1 MSDVDTTPNLSN
13 PQVPV
18 APPEGGEAPA
28 TTQATTTTADTAV
41 PGEAPAQPPGE
52 PKRDRKV
59 EKRISRLTQ
68 QREAAIREAGYWRGV
83 AEAKASPPDQPADG
97 QQPPQQQTRAA
108 PKVDPAEVEH
118 SKTVLD
124 RIREAGEDIEDFDDV
139 METLTSDD
147 FTVSRTMRDF
157 LGESDKPAEVAKW
170 LADNPKEA
178 ARIARLDSAV
188 AFRALEKVESR
199 VAAKPAPRTTNTP
212 PPPPTVNGRGT
223 PPQFDPEKSED
234 MDDYKKYFDARRAA
248 RSR

>member
-1 MSDVDTTPNLSN
+1 MSDVDNQPVVENN
-13 PQVPV
+13 PAPV
-18 APPEGGEAPA
+18 APPQGGEAPA
-28 TTQATTTTADTAV
+28 STQATTTTADTAV
-41 PGEAPAQPPGE
+41 PGEPTE

-68 QREAAIREAGYWRGV
+68 QREAAVREAGYWRGV
-83 AEAKASPPDQPADG
+83 AEAKSSQSEPPADG
-97 QQPPQQQTRAA
+97 SQPQQQTRQAPAA
-108 PKVDPAEVEH
+108 DPGEVEH

-139 METLTSDD
+139 MDTLTSDD
-147 FTVSRTMRDF
+147 FKVSRTMRDF
-157 LGESDKPAEVAKW
+157 LGEADKPAELAKW
-170 LADNPKEA
+170 LTENPKEA

-188 AFRALEKVESR
+188 AVRALEKAEARLAS
-199 VAAKPAPRTTNTP
+199 KPAPRTTNTP

-234 MDDYKKYFDARRAA
+234 MDAYKKYFDARQAA